1 MNKVYRTAK
10 TRKEAVSNN
19 DTFIY
24 RKQITYQIRYRVLTR
39 DVNHAMTFPRI
50 L

>member
-24 RKQITYQIRYRVLTR
+24 HRATANRSHIKYAISY
-39 DVNHAMTFPRI
+39 
-50 L
+50 